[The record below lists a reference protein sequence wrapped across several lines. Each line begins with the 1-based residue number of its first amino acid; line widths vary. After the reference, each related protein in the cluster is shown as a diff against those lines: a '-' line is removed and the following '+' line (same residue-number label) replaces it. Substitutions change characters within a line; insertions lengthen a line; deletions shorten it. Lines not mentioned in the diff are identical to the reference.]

1 MAKVKIHSPLD
12 TGHSPFKRMATL
24 GPGPRR
30 RPAIKVQDRYVCKK
44 GNTVRNKKGEA
55 ITYVQKC
62 ADSVTGKTRTI
73 KTDAAWKAGYNEDY
87 NKKRTRSAASNTY
100 RAGFKPRAGAKLYE
114 AGQASLAKKR
124 K

>member
-44 GNTVRNKKGEA
+44 GKSVTKDGVKF
-55 ITYVQKC
+55 YVQNCK
-62 ADSVTGKTRTI
+62 DSVTGKVRKI
-73 KTDAAWKAGYNEDY
+73 KTNSEWKQEYNSAY

-100 RAGFKPRAGAKLYE
+100 RAGFKPRAGTKLYE
-114 AGQASLAKKR
+114 AGQKALSRR

>member
-1 MAKVKIHSPLD
+1 MAKVKIHPALD

-30 RPAIKVQDRYVCKK
+30 RPAIKAQDRYVCKK
-44 GNTVRNKKGEA
+44 GNTIRNKKGESV
-55 ITYVQKC
+55 TYVQKC
-62 ADSVTGKTRTI
+62 KDTVTGKVRTI
-73 KTDAAWKAGYNEDY
+73 KTDAAWKQEYNSDY

-114 AGQASLAKKR
+114 AGQKALSRR